1 MRRILLAASSSSLHF
16 FWPSIQPTGAF
27 RLVLPLFLTTRA
39 FIPPRVATMTRRST
53 RGSSSTTTV
62 AKALLATPK
71 KTKKAAKT
79 IKKTKSSATTTNS
92 SVGGVVL
99 PWYHVFTKGDLEYND
114 YMATEWS
121 YETRGDRPLYEKIC
135 LEGAQAG
142 LSWQTI
148 LRKRDAYRQVF
159 YQFDPHKVA
168 AMTEADVERILA
180 STADDPRELIVRHR
194 GKIEATIHNAK
205 CLLEMQKEAGDAE
218 TALDTFLWSFVQDK
232 PILHS
237 WGANFTGDYSQ
248 LSDCPSQTLASQK
261 MSKALKK
268 KGWKFVGPTT
278 CYAMMQSVGMV
289 VDHPVHS
296 PEWEVAR
303 QRLLQ
308 RPGGYQDGDPVE

>member
-1 MRRILLAASSSSLHF
+1 
-16 FWPSIQPTGAF
+16 
-27 RLVLPLFLTTRA
+27 
-39 FIPPRVATMTRRST
+39 MTRRST
-53 RGSSSTTTV
+53 RNITSGTPRA
-62 AKALLATPK
+62 AKALSAAPK
-71 KTKKAAKT
+71 RTKQAKPKQRKTKGTKAKQAKPG
-79 IKKTKSSATTTNS
+79 KGGPSETTTNPS
-92 SVGGVVL
+92 SNDIVL
-99 PWYHVFTKGDLEYND
+99 PWYHVFTKGDPEYNA

-121 YETRGDRPLYEKIC
+121 YEKRGDRALYEKIC
-135 LEGAQAG
+135 LEGAQSG
-142 LSWQTI
+142 LSWRTI
-148 LRKRDAYRQVF
+148 LRKREAYRQVF

-180 STADDPRELIVRHR
+180 TTADEPHQLIVRHR

-205 CLLEMQKEAGDAE
+205 CLLEMQKEAGDTE

-237 WGANFTGDYSQ
+237 WGANFTGDSSQ
-248 LSDCPSQTLASQK
+248 LSACPSQTTASQN

-296 PEWEVAR
+296 PEWETAR

-308 RPGGYQDGDPVE
+308 RPGGYQDGDPAE